1 MRPVGVLIGAA
12 FLAANTAAWHHLTE
26 AEMTAVEG
34 SHEANEGRSGYQ
46 LVASSQALEPEWLK
60 LRKMATL
67 GTPAVRAGKITS
79 IDCTASPFFQQL
91 CQEAHIKSYPTIRLD
106 RHESIQDYERYRG
119 PHRASPIMAF
129 LRRSLKP
136 SVSTVDEKNVTDF
149 TASDY
154 VVFVGSFAAGDE
166 SRAKDRY
173 QEAAVRYRDRFSFG
187 LKAEGPGKNKEE
199 KSKVTCWNNLDDE
212 KHETTQLGTREM
224 LEAFI
229 KLCSIPLIPEMTR
242 RNELSFYETGKSIVH
257 YFTRNDRERDD
268 YVKQIRPLANKYR
281 EYLHF
286 TTTDVN
292 EYPDAP
298 EMMGLEWGSSKGLSV
313 QNPNNGDIYPY
324 TGGQTL
330 SASVVELFLSEII
343 QGKVKPLARGTSGDR
358 SGDDDDDDDDDDDAR
373 REHEEL

>member
-1 MRPVGVLIGAA
+1 MFEVIPLGVQS
-12 FLAANTAAWHHLTE
+12 LTE
-26 AEMTAVEG
+26 YLTHQDIHPEDQG
-34 SHEANEGRSGYQ
+34 
-46 LVASSQALEPEWLK
+46 SQALETEWSNLI
-60 LRKMATL
+60 KMATL
-67 GTPAVRAGKITS
+67 GTPSIRAGKISS
-79 IDCTASPFFQQL
+79 IDCTASAFFQQL
-91 CQEAHIKSYPTIRLD
+91 CQEEHIKSYPTIRLY
-106 RHESIQDYERYRG
+106 RHESIQAYERYRG
-119 PHRASPIMAF
+119 PHKASPIMAF

-136 SVSTVDEKNVTDF
+136 SVSTVDEENVADF

-154 VVFVGSFAAGDE
+154 IVFVGSFAAGDE
-166 SRAKDRY
+166 TRAKDRY

-187 LKAEGPGKNKEE
+187 LKVEGPEKNKEE
-199 KSKVTCWNNLDDE
+199 MSKVTCWNNLDDE
-212 KHETTQLGTREM
+212 KHETTRLETREL
-224 LEAFI
+224 LEAFV
-229 KLCSIPLIPEMTR
+229 KLCSTPLIPEMTR
-242 RNELSFYETGKSIVH
+242 RNELSFYEKRKSIVH

-268 YVKQIRPLANKYR
+268 YVKQIRPLARKYR
-281 EYLHF
+281 DYLHF

-343 QGKVKPLARGTSGDR
+343 QGKVKPLARGPGGDSSGN
-358 SGDDDDDDDDDDDAR
+358 DDDDEAK